1 MRRTFTTTII
11 RDGAMCIFGLPF
23 DPREV
28 FGKARVPV
36 KVTLNGH
43 TYRSTI
49 FDMDEGPF
57 LPLRQSNREAAG
69 LQGGET
75 VEATIELD
83 TEPRTVE
90 PPEDLLAALKAHP
103 TAWAGWEKLSYTF
116 QRENVEGVEGAKKPE
131 TRLKRIGLA
140 VQMAADKAA
149 KEAAQKAAKAKV

>member
-1 MRRTFTTTII
+1 MRKTFTTTIM
-11 RDGAMCIFGLPF
+11 RDGAASGFGLPF

-28 FGKARVPV
+28 FGKLRVPV
-36 KVTLNGH
+36 KVTLNGY

-49 FDMDEGPF
+49 FDMGDGPF
-57 LPLRQSNREAAG
+57 LPLRQSHREAAG
-69 LQGGET
+69 LEGGET
-75 VEATIELD
+75 IEVTLELD

-90 PPEDLLAALKAHP
+90 PPDDLVAALKAHP

-116 QRENVEGVEGAKKPE
+116 QRENVEGVEGAKRPE

-149 KEAAQKAAKAKV
+149 KLKR